1 MAETAHGVGDLP
13 IVSHESVFAGRK
25 VLITGGLGFIGS
37 NLAIRL
43 VELGAE
49 VLIVDSLIPE
59 YGGNLF
65 NIEPVKEKVRVN
77 IADVRDVS
85 GMNYLVRGQDY
96 LFNLAGQ
103 VSHIDSMQ
111 DPYTDLEINCRAQLS
126 ILEACRHNN
135 PSIKVIY
142 ASTRQVYGAPE
153 YLPVDEKHLLRP
165 TDVNGINKMAG
176 EWYHILYNNVYGI
189 RAVSLRLTNTYGPR
203 LLMKHN
209 RQGFVAWFIRQ
220 AIDNEEIQ
228 IFGNGLQVR
237 DLNYVDDVVE
247 AMLLAAIYD
256 GANGRIFNLGNTPPV
271 SLLEFVQ
278 ALLEVCQEFGV
289 GKGGYRLVPF
299 PPDKKRIDIGD
310 YYADYSKIQ
319 KTLGWTPRVSLK
331 EGLRRT
337 VAYYVKYREHY
348 WSK

>member
-1 MAETAHGVGDLP
+1 M
-13 IVSHESVFAGRK
+13 VSYDSSFQGK
-25 VLITGGLGFIGS
+25 NVLITGGLGFIGS

-43 VELGAE
+43 VDLGAN
-49 VLIVDSLIPE
+49 VLLVDSLIPD

-65 NIEPVKEKVRVN
+65 NVEPVKERLRIN
-77 IADVRDVS
+77 IADVRDAN
-85 GMNYLVRGQDY
+85 GMNWLVRDQDF

-103 VSHIDSMQ
+103 ISHVDSML

-135 PSIKVIY
+135 PAIKVVY
-142 ASTRQVYGAPE
+142 ASTRQVYGKAE
-153 YLPVDEKHLLRP
+153 YLPVNEKHLLRP
-165 TDVNGINKMAG
+165 VDVNGINKMAG

-189 RAVSLRLTNTYGPR
+189 RTVSLRLTNTYGPR

-220 AIDNEEIQ
+220 AMDNQEIQ
-228 IFGNGLQVR
+228 LFGDGKQLR

-247 AMLLAAIYD
+247 AMLLAAVD
-256 GANGRIFNLGNTPPV
+256 EGSNGRLFNLGNSPPV
-271 SLLEFVQ
+271 TLQEFVV
-278 ALLEVCQEFGV
+278 ALLAACQSLGC

-299 PPDKKRIDIGD
+299 PADKKRIDIGD
-310 YYADYSKIQ
+310 YYADYGKIRSV
-319 KTLGWTPRVSLK
+319 LGWEPRVSLA

-337 VAYYVKYREHY
+337 IEYYAQNREHY
-348 WSK
+348 WYQD